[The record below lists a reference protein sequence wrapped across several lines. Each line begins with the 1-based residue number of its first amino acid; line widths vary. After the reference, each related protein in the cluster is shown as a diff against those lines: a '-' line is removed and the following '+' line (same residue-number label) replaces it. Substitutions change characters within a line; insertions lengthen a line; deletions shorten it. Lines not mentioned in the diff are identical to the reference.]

1 MKWVKSM
8 HKINWVVWQEK
19 DVVCVSNNA
28 RKVAC
33 EKWVAMCQWQGYVGG
48 RVQRNGGRVVCIIEE
63 LSMHYEMRTRE
74 AQVLACKNI
83 PYAK

>member
-1 MKWVKSM
+1 
-8 HKINWVVWQEK
+8 
-19 DVVCVSNNA
+19 
-28 RKVAC
+28 
-33 EKWVAMCQWQGYVGG
+33 MCQWQGYVGG

-83 PYAK
+83 PYAKLVCVHYSMLSNWCDRVH